1 MNFWQKLSMKLILKV
16 KQVITQLWHYLFIE
30 NSVQEE
36 ANSDVEEET
45 SNEKP
50 SEDESCLA
58 NKMKDFKDMLG
69 EELRKRN

>member
-1 MNFWQKLSMKLILKV
+1 MAL
-16 KQVITQLWHYLFIE
+16 
-30 NSVQEE
+30 SVQEE
-36 ANSDVEEET
+36 ASSYVEEET

>member
-1 MNFWQKLSMKLILKV
+1 MKVFHHEFLAETVYETMTESEVGDYIAMALSV
-16 KQVITQLWHYLFIE
+16 PVN

-50 SEDESCLA
+50 SSSRMNLVWP
-58 NKMKDFKDMLG
+58 
-69 EELRKRN
+69 R